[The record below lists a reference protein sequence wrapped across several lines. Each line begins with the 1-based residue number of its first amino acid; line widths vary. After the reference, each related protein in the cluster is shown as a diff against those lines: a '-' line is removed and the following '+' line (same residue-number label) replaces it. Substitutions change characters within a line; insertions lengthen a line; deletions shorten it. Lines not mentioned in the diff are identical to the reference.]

1 MSDTQREELL
11 ITPSEFSLAE
21 SIARQVA
28 PKWTG
33 VDVDDVIAGLYLWLV
48 EHHGYVV
55 EYRTAEGGKGKLN
68 TALTREAHAVCAK
81 EYRHAHHLADQSW
94 YTAKQVERLLPH
106 AWDTSEWPQSSTFTD
121 TYSDVSETVITMLG
135 DVSLGLRKLPDED
148 RQILEWK
155 YRLDNTYA
163 DIGTRLGISK
173 EAARKRVS
181 RAVERLHYL
190 LGGDKADPA
199 PRWKGNYA
207 D

>member
-1 MSDTQREELL
+1 MADTQREEIL
-11 ITPSEFSLAE
+11 ITPAEFSLAE

-33 VDVDDVIAGLYLWLV
+33 VDTDDVIAGLYLWLV

-55 EYRTAEGGKGKLN
+55 EYRTAPGGQGKLT
-68 TALTREAHAVCAK
+68 TALTRHAHSVCAK
-81 EYRHAHHLADQSW
+81 EYRHAHHLADQTW

-106 AWDTSEWPQSSTFTD
+106 AWDTSEWPQASTFTD

-155 YRLDNTYA
+155 YRLDCTYQE
-163 DIGTRLGISK
+163 IGNNLRISK

-181 RAVERLHYL
+181 RAVERLHHL
-190 LGGDKADPA
+190 LGGDQAEPA

-207 D
+207 E